1 MNALNIALKDLQI
14 FVRDRGAVVQ
24 LFLLPLVFIVV
35 FSGALATVGGESED
49 ARIPLPIVDLDG
61 GPAAQALLQNLD
73 AAGGVRVERYAQ
85 EQANASL
92 DENKIAHVLTVP
104 ADFSS
109 GLAEGRQVTLRLVS
123 HPDANPEETEA
134 VRLVIEGV
142 AGDMALESQI
152 LASLQQMGDMQA
164 GEPEASRSFAVERM
178 RAQARSQFERS
189 QTRPL
194 VAVVQT
200 VPGQEAV
207 REEIPDL
214 DELAVPG
221 FAVLFI
227 FIMAQTTARSIYDEK
242 KVGSFRRLLAS
253 PMSKASLLAGK
264 MLPNFFMGILQ
275 AVVIFAFGVVG
286 LRLLGLRAVTLGNSP
301 LGVAL
306 VVVLIALCSSALGIL
321 IAAIARTENQIG
333 GLSTLLLWGMGFVG
347 GCVIPLVFLES
358 FVGPLIRIVPHY
370 WANRAF
376 DHLMVRGLGLADV
389 TTELVV
395 LLGFAV
401 LFFALGLW
409 RFDFD

>member
-1 MNALNIALKDLQI
+1 MNTLNIALKDLQI
-14 FVRDRGAVVQ
+14 FFRDRGAVVQ

-49 ARIPLPIVDLDG
+49 ALIPLPVVDLDG
-61 GPAAQALLQNLD
+61 GQAAQALLQNLD
-73 AAGGVRVERYAQ
+73 AAGGVRIERYAQ
-85 EQANASL
+85 GQANAL
-92 DENKIAHVLTVP
+92 LKENEIARVLTVP

-109 GLAEGRQVTLRLVS
+109 GLEEGRQVTLRLVS
-123 HPDANPEETEA
+123 HPDANPEETES
-134 VRLVIEGV
+134 VRLIIEGV

-152 LASLQQMGDMQA
+152 LASLRQMGEMQA
-164 GEPEASRSFAVERM
+164 SEPEASRSFAVERM
-178 RAQARSQFERS
+178 QAQARSQFERA
-189 QTRPL
+189 QVQPL
-194 VAVVQT
+194 VAVAQT
-200 VPGQEAV
+200 VPGQEAE

-221 FAVLFI
+221 FAVLFM

-264 MLPNFFMGILQ
+264 MLPGLLMGILQ
-275 AVVIFAFGVVG
+275 AAVIFAFGVVG

-358 FVGPLIRIVPHY
+358 FVGPLIRVVPHY

-389 TTELVV
+389 AIEMVV

-401 LFFALGLW
+401 LFFAIGLW
-409 RFDFD
+409 RFDFE

>member
-1 MNALNIALKDLQI
+1 MNTLNIALKDLQI
-14 FVRDRGAVVQ
+14 FFRDRGAVVQ

-49 ARIPLPIVDLDG
+49 ALIPLPVVDLDG
-61 GPAAQALLQNLD
+61 GQAAQALLQNLD
-73 AAGGVRVERYAQ
+73 AAGGVRIERYAQ
-85 EQANASL
+85 GQANAL
-92 DENKIAHVLTVP
+92 LKENEIARVLTVP

-109 GLAEGRQVTLRLVS
+109 GLEEGRQVTLRLVS
-123 HPDANPEETEA
+123 HPDANPEETEP
-134 VRLVIEGV
+134 VRLIIEGV

-152 LASLQQMGDMQA
+152 LASLRQMGEMQA
-164 GEPEASRSFAVERM
+164 SEPEASRSFAVERM
-178 RAQARSQFERS
+178 QAQARSQFERA
-189 QTRPL
+189 QVQPL
-194 VAVVQT
+194 VAVAQT
-200 VPGQEAV
+200 VPGQEAE

-221 FAVLFI
+221 FAVLFM

-264 MLPNFFMGILQ
+264 MLPGLLMGILQ
-275 AVVIFAFGVVG
+275 AAVIFAFGVVG

-358 FVGPLIRIVPHY
+358 FVGPLIRVVPHY

-389 TTELVV
+389 AVEMVV

-401 LFFALGLW
+401 LFFAIGLW
-409 RFDFD
+409 RFDFE

>member
-1 MNALNIALKDLQI
+1 MNTLNIALKDLQI
-14 FVRDRGAVVQ
+14 FFRDRGAVVQ

-49 ARIPLPIVDLDG
+49 ALIPLPVVDLDG
-61 GPAAQALLQNLD
+61 GQAAQALLQNLD
-73 AAGGVRVERYAQ
+73 AAGGVRIERYAQ
-85 EQANASL
+85 GQANAL
-92 DENKIAHVLTVP
+92 LKENEIARVLTVP

-109 GLAEGRQVTLRLVS
+109 GLEEGRQVTLRLVS
-123 HPDANPEETEA
+123 HPDANPEETES
-134 VRLVIEGV
+134 VRLIIEGV

-152 LASLQQMGDMQA
+152 LASLRQMGEMQA
-164 GEPEASRSFAVERM
+164 SEPEASRSFAVERM
-178 RAQARSQFERS
+178 QAQARSQFERA
-189 QTRPL
+189 QVQPL
-194 VAVVQT
+194 VAVAQT
-200 VPGQEAV
+200 VPGQEAE

-221 FAVLFI
+221 FAVLFM

-264 MLPNFFMGILQ
+264 MLPGLLMGILQ
-275 AVVIFAFGVVG
+275 AAVIFAFGVVG

-358 FVGPLIRIVPHY
+358 FVGPLIRVVPHY

-389 TTELVV
+389 AVEMVV

-401 LFFALGLW
+401 LFFAIGLW
-409 RFDFD
+409 RFDFE